1 MIRRL
6 FSGRLRE
13 SWVHCGILTL
23 FLAVVILVVHLV
35 YPDSVYGSQTDW
47 SNQHFAIPEYFRTRF
62 YATGELFPNFALHL
76 GGGQNIYNFAYYGLY
91 NPIQL
96 LSYCF
101 PHVTMAVYLQAVSI
115 LNTWLSTML
124 CYVDEKMASGKDV
137 LFPVISVFD
146 SSACYFSRASPCNV
160 CQLFPIS
167 FLGTAGNS
175 SGIVQRQKPLSHSRS
190 CVHFAVQFFL

>member
-76 GGGQNIYNFAYYGLY
+76 GGGQNIYNFAYRHL
-91 NPIQL
+91 
-96 LSYCF
+96 
-101 PHVTMAVYLQAVSI
+101 
-115 LNTWLSTML
+115 
-124 CYVDEKMASGKDV
+124 
-137 LFPVISVFD
+137 VI
-146 SSACYFSRASPCNV
+146 
-160 CQLFPIS
+160 
-167 FLGTAGNS
+167 
-175 SGIVQRQKPLSHSRS
+175 
-190 CVHFAVQFFL
+190 

>member
-62 YATGELFPNFALHL
+62 YATGELSRILHCIWAADRTSTTSHIMGCTIRFNCSPTAFP
-76 GGGQNIYNFAYYGLY
+76 
-91 NPIQL
+91 
-96 LSYCF
+96 
-101 PHVTMAVYLQAVSI
+101 M
-115 LNTWLSTML
+115 
-124 CYVDEKMASGKDV
+124 
-137 LFPVISVFD
+137 
-146 SSACYFSRASPCNV
+146 
-160 CQLFPIS
+160 
-167 FLGTAGNS
+167 
-175 SGIVQRQKPLSHSRS
+175 
-190 CVHFAVQFFL
+190 

>member
-47 SNQHFAIPEYFRTRF
+47 SNQHFAILEYFRTRF

-124 CYVDEKMASGKDV
+124 CYVWIRKWHPAKMSFFLSF
-137 LFPVISVFD
+137 LFLTAAPVIF
-146 SSACYFSRASPCNV
+146 
-160 CQLFPIS
+160 
-167 FLGTAGNS
+167 T
-175 SGIVQRQKPLSHSRS
+175 GITM
-190 CVHFAVQFFL
+190 